1 MSEYHYYEFQAIDRP
16 LSKQEMA
23 ELRAISTRATITPS
37 RFMNVYNWGDFKGN
51 PQILMEKYFDAFVYV
66 ANWRTHA
73 FMLRLPQRVLN
84 PETAWLYC
92 LGEEASARVAGDHII
107 LEFVSEEEPDGWEDG
122 EEYLPA
128 LVPLRSD
135 LANADLRA
143 LYLGWLLCA
152 QTSLDDDEIEPP
164 VPQGLHSLTAS
175 LKAFADFLRIDEDLI
190 AVASERSTE
199 LTSPSTRELE
209 QWVHELA
216 DSEKNKILL
225 RLAKGDNPHLRAEIL
240 HGFQQARLAKDHQ
253 SRDAAGSRT
262 VAQLL
267 AASEERAA
275 TRRRLEA
282 EREADERARREREQ
296 AETRARYLVSLTG
309 REEEMWRRV
318 EALVETKR
326 SADYDQAVRLLKDL
340 RDLEIQAG
348 SVAAFKA
355 RLGQLRD
362 RHAKKPSLLKRLE
375 QAQLLLL

>member
-1 MSEYHYYEFQAIDRP
+1 
-16 LSKQEMA
+16 
-23 ELRAISTRATITPS
+23 
-37 RFMNVYNWGDFKGN
+37 
-51 PQILMEKYFDAFVYV
+51 
-66 ANWRTHA
+66 
-73 FMLRLPQRVLN
+73 
-84 PETAWLYC
+84 
-92 LGEEASARVAGDHII
+92 
-107 LEFVSEEEPDGWEDG
+107 
-122 EEYLPA
+122 
-128 LVPLRSD
+128 
-135 LANADLRA
+135 
-143 LYLGWLLCA
+143 
-152 QTSLDDDEIEPP
+152 
-164 VPQGLHSLTAS
+164 
-175 LKAFADFLRIDEDLI
+175 
-190 AVASERSTE
+190 
-199 LTSPSTRELE
+199 
-209 QWVHELA
+209 
-216 DSEKNKILL
+216 
-225 RLAKGDNPHLRAEIL
+225 
-240 HGFQQARLAKDHQ
+240 
-253 SRDAAGSRT
+253 

-375 QAQLLLL
+375 QAQLLLLL